1 MEAAMKQAPDMVKMS
16 FDDWVDL
23 LTHTNHLELL
33 SNPYDV
39 WVEAFHVGSILE
51 RRNCAHQIRTN
62 MGLVS
67 SEDFDD
73 DTSVSVTDA
82 KQMQIGLLKKVLEI
96 LEPTAQ
102 TQALPKVG
110 AAPLD

>member
-1 MEAAMKQAPDMVKMS
+1 MKQAPDMVKMS

-39 WVEAFHVGSILE
+39 WIEAFHVGSTLE

-73 DTSVSVTDA
+73 DTTMSVADV

-102 TQALPKVG
+102 TQALPMAG
-110 AAPLD
+110 AKPLG

>member
-1 MEAAMKQAPDMVKMS
+1 MKQTPDMVKMS
-16 FDDWVDL
+16 FDDWVEL

-39 WVEAFHVGSILE
+39 WIEAFHVGSTLE
-51 RRNCAHQIRTN
+51 RRNCAYQIRTS

-73 DTSVSVTDA
+73 DTTMSVTDV

-102 TQALPKVG
+102 TQGLPKAVVK
-110 AAPLD
+110 PLD

>member
-1 MEAAMKQAPDMVKMS
+1 MKQAPDMVKMS

-39 WVEAFHVGSILE
+39 WLEAFHVGSTLE
-51 RRNCAHQIRTN
+51 RRNCAHQIRTS

-73 DTSVSVTDA
+73 DTTMSVTDI
-82 KQMQIGLLKKVLEI
+82 KQMQISLLKKVLEI

-102 TQALPKVG
+102 TQALPMAGVK
-110 AAPLD
+110 PLG

>member
-1 MEAAMKQAPDMVKMS
+1 VETAMKQAPDMVKMS

-39 WVEAFHVGSILE
+39 WIEAFHVGSILE
-51 RRNCAHQIRTN
+51 RRNCAHQIRTSL
-62 MGLVS
+62 GLIS

-73 DTSVSVTDA
+73 DTTMSVTDI
-82 KQMQIGLLKKVLEI
+82 KQMQIGLIKKVLEI

>member
-1 MEAAMKQAPDMVKMS
+1 MKQAPDMVKMS

-51 RRNCAHQIRTN
+51 RRNCAHQIRTSLR
-62 MGLVS
+62 LVS

-73 DTSVSVTDA
+73 DTTMSVTDI

-102 TQALPKVG
+102 TQALPMVG
-110 AAPLD
+110 AKPLG

>member
-1 MEAAMKQAPDMVKMS
+1 MKQAPDMVKMS

-73 DTSVSVTDA
+73 DTSMSVTDA

>member
-1 MEAAMKQAPDMVKMS
+1 MKQAPDMVKMS

-51 RRNCAHQIRTN
+51 RRNCAHQIRTSLR
-62 MGLVS
+62 LVS

-73 DTSVSVTDA
+73 DTTMSVTDI

>member
-1 MEAAMKQAPDMVKMS
+1 MKQAPDMVKMS
-16 FDDWVDL
+16 FDDWVEL

-39 WVEAFHVGSILE
+39 WIEAFHVGSTLE
-51 RRNCAHQIRTN
+51 RRNCAHQIRTS

-73 DTSVSVTDA
+73 DTTMSVTDI
-82 KQMQIGLLKKVLEI
+82 KQLQMSLLKKVLEI

-102 TQALPKVG
+102 TQALPMAGVK
-110 AAPLD
+110 PLD

>member
-1 MEAAMKQAPDMVKMS
+1 MKQAPDMVKMS
-16 FDDWVDL
+16 FDDWVEL

-39 WVEAFHVGSILE
+39 WIEAFHVGSTLE
-51 RRNCAHQIRTN
+51 RRNCAHQIRTS

-73 DTSVSVTDA
+73 DMTMSVTDI
-82 KQMQIGLLKKVLEI
+82 KQLQIGLLKKVLEI

-102 TQALPKVG
+102 TQALPMAGVK
-110 AAPLD
+110 PLD

>member
-1 MEAAMKQAPDMVKMS
+1 VEEAMKQAPDMVKMS

-39 WVEAFHVGSILE
+39 WIEAFHVGSILE
-51 RRNCAHQIRTN
+51 RRNCAHQIRTSL
-62 MGLVS
+62 GLIS

-73 DTSVSVTDA
+73 DTTMSVTDI
-82 KQMQIGLLKKVLEI
+82 KQMQIGLIKKVLEI

>member
-1 MEAAMKQAPDMVKMS
+1 MKQAPDMVKMS

-102 TQALPKVG
+102 TPALPMVG
-110 AAPLD
+110 AKPLG

>member
-1 MEAAMKQAPDMVKMS
+1 MKQAPDMVKMS
-16 FDDWVDL
+16 FDDWVEL
-23 LTHTNHLELL
+23 LTYTNHLELL

-39 WVEAFHVGSILE
+39 WIEAFHVGSTLE
-51 RRNCAHQIRTN
+51 RRHCAHQIRTS

-73 DTSVSVTDA
+73 DTTMSVTDV

-102 TQALPKVG
+102 TQALPMAGVK
-110 AAPLD
+110 P

>member
-1 MEAAMKQAPDMVKMS
+1 MKQAPDMVKMS

-39 WVEAFHVGSILE
+39 WIEAFHVGSILE
-51 RRNCAHQIRTN
+51 RRNCAHQIRIN

-73 DTSVSVTDA
+73 DTTMSVTDV

-102 TQALPKVG
+102 TRALPMAGVK
-110 AAPLD
+110 PLG

>member
-1 MEAAMKQAPDMVKMS
+1 MKQAPDMVKIS

-39 WVEAFHVGSILE
+39 WIEAFHVGSILE
-51 RRNCAHQIRTN
+51 RRNCAHQIRTSL
-62 MGLVS
+62 GLIS
-67 SEDFDD
+67 AEDFDD
-73 DTSVSVTDA
+73 DTTMSVTDI
-82 KQMQIGLLKKVLEI
+82 KQMQIGLIKKVLEI

-102 TQALPKVG
+102 TQELPKVG
-110 AAPLD
+110 VKPLG

>member
-1 MEAAMKQAPDMVKMS
+1 VEAAMKQAPDMVKMS

-39 WVEAFHVGSILE
+39 WIEAFHVGSILE
-51 RRNCAHQIRTN
+51 RRNCAHQIRTSL
-62 MGLVS
+62 GLIS
-67 SEDFDD
+67 AEDFDD
-73 DTSVSVTDA
+73 DTTMSVTDI
-82 KQMQIGLLKKVLEI
+82 KQMQIGLIKKVLEI

-102 TQALPKVG
+102 TQELPKVG
-110 AAPLD
+110 VKPLG

>member
-39 WVEAFHVGSILE
+39 WIEAFHVGSILE
-51 RRNCAHQIRTN
+51 RRNCAHQIRTS

-73 DTSVSVTDA
+73 DTTMSITDV

-102 TQALPKVG
+102 TQGLPKAVVK
-110 AAPLD
+110 PLD

>member
-1 MEAAMKQAPDMVKMS
+1 MKQAPDMVKVS
-16 FDDWVDL
+16 YEDWVDL

-39 WVEAFHVGSILE
+39 WIEAFHVGSTLE
-51 RRNCAHQIRTN
+51 RRNCAYQIRTN

-73 DTSVSVTDA
+73 DTTMSVTDV

-102 TQALPKVG
+102 TQELPKAG